1 MKYKTLEKVSFSR
14 FFPTMQ
20 QYVVVQGNAK
30 SPDDFT
36 LSIDIGDGN
45 NKSSF
50 QFDPYY
56 FSGKDAE
63 AMLKSMRDAMQ
74 QALEFY
80 EKALALPEIKPVKFS
95 QSEWDSLFPKKEET
109 KPTKKPAAKKKKAA
123 DKK

>member
-1 MKYKTLEKVSFSR
+1 MKPKTLEKVSFSK

-20 QYVVVQGNAK
+20 QYVVVQGNAR
-30 SPDDFT
+30 SPEDFS

-50 QFDPYY
+50 HFDPFY

-63 AMLKSMRDAMQ
+63 AMLTSMRDAMQ

-80 EKALALPEIKPVKFS
+80 EKALALPELQPVKFS
-95 QSEWDSLFPKKEET
+95 QSEWDSLFPKKEEK
-109 KPTKKPAAKKKKAA
+109 KPAKKPAAKKKKAA